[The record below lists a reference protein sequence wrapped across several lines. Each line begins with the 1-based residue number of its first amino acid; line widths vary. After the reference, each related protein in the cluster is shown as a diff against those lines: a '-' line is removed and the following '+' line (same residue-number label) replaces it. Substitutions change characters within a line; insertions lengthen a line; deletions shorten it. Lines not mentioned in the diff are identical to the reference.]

1 VNVRGIAE
9 PARRLRQT
17 ALRPAPIV
25 GFEGPPAQLLASLR
39 AAAAEAAAA
48 AGTLA
53 LLDGAPRSCS
63 ALLNE
68 LGEARARVET
78 HIREV
83 LRRRASGIDRSLLA
97 SVTVPLADI
106 ADGAHDAAA
115 WCCRSAGCEPDVVG
129 LAGALRDAARD
140 LADAVEMLP
149 DQRAAESAVDVHRR
163 VSEGRRLARR
173 ARAAAIERGE
183 LREVLGRMTA
193 IAAVERA
200 LAACGRAASALQR
213 LSA

>member
-17 ALRPAPIV
+17 ALRPAPVI
-25 GFEGPPAQLLASLR
+25 GFERPPAQLLASLR

-48 AGTLA
+48 AGALA
-53 LLDGAPRSCS
+53 LLEGAPRSCS
-63 ALLNE
+63 SLLNE
-68 LGEARARVET
+68 LGEARTRVET
-78 HIREV
+78 HVREV
-83 LRRRASGIDRSLLA
+83 LRVRATGIDRDVLA
-97 SVTVPLADI
+97 SLTVAVAQI

-115 WCCRSAGCEPDVVG
+115 WWCRSTGCDPDVVG
-129 LAGALRDAARD
+129 LAGALRDATRE

-149 DQRAAESAVDVHRR
+149 DQCAAEFVVDVHRR

-200 LAACGRAASALQR
+200 LAACDRAATSLQR

>member
-1 VNVRGIAE
+1 VAIAE

-25 GFEGPPAQLLASLR
+25 GFACPPAQLLASLR
-39 AAAAEAAAA
+39 AAAGEAAAA

-63 ALLNE
+63 ALLHE
-68 LGEARARVET
+68 LGEARTRVEG
-78 HIREV
+78 HGQRILG
-83 LRRRASGIDRSLLA
+83 LRSTGLNRGLLA
-97 SVTVPLADI
+97 SLTAALVDV

-115 WCCRSAGCEPDVVG
+115 WWCRSAGCEPDLVG
-129 LAGALRDAARD
+129 LAGALRDATRD

-183 LREVLGRMTA
+183 LREVLARMTA

-213 LSA
+213 VAT

>member
-17 ALRPAPIV
+17 ALRPAPVI
-25 GFEGPPAQLLASLR
+25 GFERPPAQLLASLR

-48 AGTLA
+48 AGALA
-53 LLDGAPRSCS
+53 LLEGAPRSCS
-63 ALLNE
+63 SLMDE
-68 LGEARARVET
+68 LGEARTRVET
-78 HIREV
+78 HVREV
-83 LRRRASGIDRSLLA
+83 LRLRATGIDRGVLA
-97 SVTVPLADI
+97 SVTVALADI
-106 ADGAHDAAA
+106 ANGTHDAAA
-115 WCCRSAGCEPDVVG
+115 WWCRSAGCEPDVVG
-129 LAGALRDAARD
+129 LAGALRDATRD
-140 LADAVEMLP
+140 LADAVELLP

-183 LREVLGRMTA
+183 LREVLRRMTA

-200 LAACGRAASALQR
+200 LAACGQAASALQR

>member
-1 VNVRGIAE
+1 VQDIAE
-9 PARRLRQT
+9 PVRRLRQT
-17 ALRPAPIV
+17 ARRPAPVI
-25 GFEGPPAQLLASLR
+25 GFERPPALLLASLR

-53 LLDGAPRSCS
+53 LLDRAPRSCIS
-63 ALLNE
+63 LIEE
-68 LGEARARVET
+68 LGAARMRAEMHV
-78 HIREV
+78 REV
-83 LRRRASGIDRSLLA
+83 LRLRSTGIDRRVLA
-97 SVTVPLADI
+97 SATVALGDI
-106 ADGAHDAAA
+106 ADGAHDAAE
-115 WCCRSAGCEPDVVG
+115 WSCRSAGCEPEVVG
-129 LAGALRDAARD
+129 LAGALRDATRE

-149 DQRAAESAVDVHRR
+149 DRRAAESAVDVHRR
-163 VSEGRRLARR
+163 VSEGRRLARH

-213 LSA
+213 RSA